1 MHSSDS
7 EENVLAELH
16 ALRSELKE
24 WAFGLRCLFT
34 VLSLLP
40 LYYCTSMLLSAPR
53 FEILFQDMLGSKDK
67 LPGLTR
73 LIFEWSMPLLGGVWL
88 LTVLT
93 IVLIFTLKRARHVW
107 MAAAASG
114 FVLIATGHLIS
125 AMLMSPL
132 LSVLQNLSGSGI

>member
-1 MHSSDS
+1 MTPSDS
-7 EENVLAELH
+7 QESTLAELQ

-53 FEILFQDMLGSKDK
+53 FEILFEDMPGSKDK

-73 LIFEWSMPLLGGVWL
+73 LIFEWSCPCLAVCGC
-88 LTVLT
+88 
-93 IVLIFTLKRARHVW
+93 
-107 MAAAASG
+107 
-114 FVLIATGHLIS
+114 
-125 AMLMSPL
+125 
-132 LSVLQNLSGSGI
+132 

>member
-1 MHSSDS
+1 
-7 EENVLAELH
+7 
-16 ALRSELKE
+16 
-24 WAFGLRCLFT
+24 
-34 VLSLLP
+34 
-40 LYYCTSMLLSAPR
+40 
-53 FEILFQDMLGSKDK
+53 MLGSKDK

-88 LTVLT
+88 LAALT

-132 LSVLQNLSGSGI
+132 LRVIQNLSGSGI